1 MGGCCSYPNGRI
13 TAIPALLSI
22 VTTVLSTRAWYSC
35 DYFQVDV
42 QRPYQNE
49 TLKTCGVGLFWA
61 ECSTYNNAEE
71 LTSLKENCVI
81 NPFSCSGHA
90 SNEVCSP
97 YPQRLHQAMDPSFK
111 TARAFGVIA
120 GTLGFIMMVV
130 TWIFAPCVLVA
141 RRGWK
146 YIGAVFLFIGCL
158 QILTLL
164 ALSSD
169 FTLNFNSPT
178 LSMGGIQAIV
188 AAILWWIGGAVCFV
202 VPDPK
207 DPYNNEQPASR
218 PPILPVSV
226 EIPAAVVKQTK
237 TQCVEEDGST
247 TIEAVT
253 IQK

>member
-1 MGGCCSYPNGRI
+1 VGHFWSVKRQALEYSSYWLTFASKDKTASKKFLLFVISYLTRFSVRRKELPQNMGGCCSYPNGRI

-111 TARAFGVIA
+111 TARAFGV
-120 GTLGFIMMVV
+120 
-130 TWIFAPCVLVA
+130 
-141 RRGWK
+141 
-146 YIGAVFLFIGCL
+146 
-158 QILTLL
+158 
-164 ALSSD
+164 
-169 FTLNFNSPT
+169 
-178 LSMGGIQAIV
+178 
-188 AAILWWIGGAVCFV
+188 
-202 VPDPK
+202 
-207 DPYNNEQPASR
+207 
-218 PPILPVSV
+218 
-226 EIPAAVVKQTK
+226 
-237 TQCVEEDGST
+237 
-247 TIEAVT
+247 
-253 IQK
+253 